1 MTFHDGGF
9 KHTAQKAEHIS
20 KGSVFALTL
29 VAGRSNGCFFMVQQ
43 PCPGSLSPGLLA
55 NACTITYLTRWKE
68 RGTIRFIPELVHNLA
83 SALAL
88 RAPLVIKIALGLN
101 IHTVQCFIAKCVDST
116 SFHLAFLS
124 ASLVVRTISSSRAR
138 GSDHDQSSVR
148 VQKTATISA
157 CQAAPPAHQE
167 PALEQRWFKVL
178 QSAWQRDRAGQSER
192 CVGHGAVLA
201 HVKQ

>member
-1 MTFHDGGF
+1 MTNIGPRRDLNPVPHNQRFKTRWSKSCILPPTNWRVIQPVIWRDRPITAVNQLVFKSGGRIRDLVFHDGGF

-20 KGSVFALTL
+20 IGSVLALTL

-88 RAPLVIKIALGLN
+88 RAPLATRLGADEVITITVLPNISLLVAL
-101 IHTVQCFIAKCVDST
+101 
-116 SFHLAFLS
+116 
-124 ASLVVRTISSSRAR
+124 
-138 GSDHDQSSVR
+138 
-148 VQKTATISA
+148 
-157 CQAAPPAHQE
+157 
-167 PALEQRWFKVL
+167 
-178 QSAWQRDRAGQSER
+178 
-192 CVGHGAVLA
+192 
-201 HVKQ
+201 